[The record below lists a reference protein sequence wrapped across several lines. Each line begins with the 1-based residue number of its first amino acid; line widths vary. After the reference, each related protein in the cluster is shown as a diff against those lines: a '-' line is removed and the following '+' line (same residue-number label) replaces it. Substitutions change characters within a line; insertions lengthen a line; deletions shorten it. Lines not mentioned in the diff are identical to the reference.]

1 MIGIHAFS
9 DMEVMSF
16 MVESGLRAVFSLCKV
31 IYILLNVKKTLH
43 LVKYTVCSNKSCSP
57 TDSS

>member
-16 MVESGLRAVFSLCKV
+16 MVKGGLRAVFLW
-31 IYILLNVKKTLH
+31 IERLMN
-43 LVKYTVCSNKSCSP
+43 SP
-57 TDSS
+57 D

>member
-16 MVESGLRAVFSLCKV
+16 LVERKATKVAFLFLMHPGCLVDHEYLVF
-31 IYILLNVKKTLH
+31 IF
-43 LVKYTVCSNKSCSP
+43 
-57 TDSS
+57 

>member
-16 MVESGLRAVFSLCKV
+16 LVKGGLRAVFYFKYV
-31 IYILLNVKKTLH
+31 KNEILYVKKTLH
-43 LVKYTVCSNKSCSP
+43 LVKCS
-57 TDSS
+57 

>member
-16 MVESGLRAVFSLCKV
+16 MVERKATKVAFLFLMYSGYWLASQGIFWNTWMRKALK
-31 IYILLNVKKTLH
+31 
-43 LVKYTVCSNKSCSP
+43 
-57 TDSS
+57 D

>member
-16 MVESGLRAVFSLCKV
+16 MVERKATKVAFLFLMYSGCLVDYEYLVF
-31 IYILLNVKKTLH
+31 IF
-43 LVKYTVCSNKSCSP
+43 
-57 TDSS
+57 